1 MNEINDAIVGALL
14 VLGSVFMLLAA
25 IGVVRMPDVYMRL
38 STATKAAT
46 LGVGCALLAVAVHFS
61 TVSIT
66 SRAIAILVFIFIT
79 APVGAH
85 VMGRAAYMMGI
96 ALWEGTAVD
105 ELRGR
110 YDHETGQLRS
120 PTDAEELDTPTS
132 V

>member
-14 VLGSVFMLLAA
+14 VLGSLFMLLAA

-110 YDHETGQLRS
+110 YDRETGQLRG
-120 PTDAEELDTPTS
+120 PADAEELDTPTS